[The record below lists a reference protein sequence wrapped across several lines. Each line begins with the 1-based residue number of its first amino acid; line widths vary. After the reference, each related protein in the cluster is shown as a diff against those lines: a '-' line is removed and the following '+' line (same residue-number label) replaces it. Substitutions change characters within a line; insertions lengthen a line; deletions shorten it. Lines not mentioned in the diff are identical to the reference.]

1 LHSNHG
7 NEDCSTNLHVQR
19 FASAI
24 LIDFVVITLCL
35 PCFTF
40 NSAVSLV
47 VTDIF
52 NAIKTEYQR

>member
-1 LHSNHG
+1 MRNKKLHSNYG
-7 NEDCSTNLHVQR
+7 NDDCNMNLHVHMQR

-24 LIDFVVITLCL
+24 FIDFVVITLCL
-35 PCFTF
+35 TCFTF

-52 NAIKTEYQR
+52 